1 MFSLIQIKNNVA
13 KIFSKFLQEGKATIK
28 FKEPAHDLSISKVF
42 KPQSVVQ
49 TFMVA
54 LCYFVHCDYWCLYEV
69 VLD

>member
-42 KPQSVVQ
+42 KPQSVVH

-54 LCYFVHCDYWCLYEV
+54 YVTLYTV
-69 VLD
+69 TIDVYISGSS